1 MGVSES
7 RAKFFDDV
15 AAERART
22 VLQQAFVAG
31 QLGMP
36 SEDLETAVE
45 SLWIILEALTV
56 DHLSPDDRLDPTRT
70 GRRVALSEHWKRM
83 VTTAVTNTFVL
94 SGGFVMPDEMF
105 AAVELR
111 AQQLNDGELWH
122 TRRPPAQGAL
132 VFGVHRALLNYDRSI
147 AAHMAVASEGDAL
160 VDVIS
165 LATLG
170 AVLAWDYDQRK
181 QSSESFNDDEDND
194 EELFAEFSSTMA
206 PERIASSFGIP
217 DVHLLPVTRQGW
229 VCDEC
234 GCFFAGR
241 IERGIAYP
249 DRFAPVG
256 KSGPCDNGLS
266 CICHQAPLQ
275 RRIR

>member
-1 MGVSES
+1 MSVSES
-7 RAKFFDDV
+7 RASFFDDV

-56 DHLSPDDRLDPTRT
+56 DHLAPDDRLDPTRT

-105 AAVELR
+105 AAVEKR
-111 AQQLNDGELWH
+111 AQHLANGELWH

-132 VFGVHRALLNYDRSI
+132 VFGVHSALITFDQSVASHL
-147 AAHMAVASEGDAL
+147 AVANESDAL
-160 VDVIS
+160 VDVIALS
-165 LATLG
+165 TLG
-170 AVLAWDYDQRK
+170 AVLAWDLDLTRRVN
-181 QSSESFNDDEDND
+181 EIDNALED
-194 EELFAEFSSTMA
+194 ELFAESFVDAA

-217 DVHLLPVTRQGW
+217 DVHLLPVARSGW

-249 DRFAPVG
+249 DRFAPIG